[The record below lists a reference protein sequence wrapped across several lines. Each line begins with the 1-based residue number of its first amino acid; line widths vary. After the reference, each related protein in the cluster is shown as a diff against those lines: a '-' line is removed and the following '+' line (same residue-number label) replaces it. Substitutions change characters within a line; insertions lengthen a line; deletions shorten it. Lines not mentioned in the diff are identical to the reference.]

1 MIIAAMVAGLL
12 SACGA
17 GKSAT
22 STSGAG
28 VTDGQEQPG
37 LTKAEIDTL
46 QHEAAR
52 LAMEQGEFV
61 FQVTRLFTVGIGI
74 SATPNTNFLEVTGD
88 RLYFQVDCVP
98 GKEPRRTASKF
109 SGTKL
114 VEDGDLLKM
123 TIPVHSL
130 YCPFNT
136 IYLTLYPGSNKA
148 YGVLHKWVAVEG
160 EIVPRK
166 LSQISKTSKRSWAE
180 IWESW

>member
-1 MIIAAMVAGLL
+1 MIVAGLL

-17 GKSAT
+17 GRSASSAADSAQRVPT
-22 STSGAG
+22 
-28 VTDGQEQPG
+28 
-37 LTKAEIDTL
+37 LTKADIDTL

-61 FQVTRLFTVGIGI
+61 FQVTRLFNVGTGI

-148 YGVLHKWVAVEG
+148 YGVLHKWLAVEG